1 MPSWWLSWAG
11 WGACRAQCWGA
22 CWWASSTISARR
34 SSPSCPTSRSSRPW
48 PPFSPSGPRGSSAA
62 RDPPPRAA
70 RRWRR
75 RAPRPRGPL
84 PARVPAD
91 ARHPGPHRRHS
102 RHEPRRAA
110 GLYGHAAAGPCR
122 LLGRGCLCGGAPRHR
137 ARRRPRGLSRRRR
150 AARGGHRGRLR
161 PRRHPRGRHLFPDDH
176 ARAGHGGLGSGLPL
190 GLGHQG
196 RQRRVRRAASEPA
209 GPGPPRR
216 APALLLLRAGG
227 GLPGLG
233 AAGPARRLALR
244 PPPARNPRER
254 VAHAEPRLSRV
265 AAQVSRLRAVRHR
278 GGRGRRALGLLQ
290 RLRLAHRRAAHYLGG
305 GPPHGS
311 AGRSRLPGRL
321 PAGRGRHRVPQELRQ
336 HLHQALAAHPGRRVH
351 RRHPLRAPGRDG
363 RAPGAAT
370 LALPLAGVSKSF
382 GGLHAVEGVTLSVQA
397 GERRA
402 LIGPNGAGKTTLFN
416 LISGTLPLS
425 GGAISLF
432 GQDVTRAPAHRRAA
446 LGLARTFQITNLF
459 PDLTVLENCLL
470 AVQALSPVKFS
481 MLRPV
486 TAYGHLRESARAM
499 LEAVGLEAVAA
510 ARVNVLSH
518 GEQRQLEIAL
528 ALAGRPR
535 VLLLDEPTAGLSPA
549 ESRLMAALLAR
560 LHPAL
565 TLTMI
570 EHDMDIALEL
580 SPTVTVLHYGRVIA
594 DGSREEIRADP
605 QVREIYLGG

>member
-1 MPSWWLSWAG
+1 
-11 WGACRAQCWGA
+11 
-22 CWWASSTISARR
+22 
-34 SSPSCPTSRSSRPW
+34 
-48 PPFSPSGPRGSSAA
+48 
-62 RDPPPRAA
+62 
-70 RRWRR
+70 
-75 RAPRPRGPL
+75 
-84 PARVPAD
+84 
-91 ARHPGPHRRHS
+91 
-102 RHEPRRAA
+102 
-110 GLYGHAAAGPCR
+110 
-122 LLGRGCLCGGAPRHR
+122 
-137 ARRRPRGLSRRRR
+137 
-150 AARGGHRGRLR
+150 
-161 PRRHPRGRHLFPDDH
+161 
-176 ARAGHGGLGSGLPL
+176 
-190 GLGHQG
+190 
-196 RQRRVRRAASEPA
+196 
-209 GPGPPRR
+209 
-216 APALLLLRAGG
+216 
-227 GLPGLG
+227 
-233 AAGPARRLALR
+233 
-244 PPPARNPRER
+244 
-254 VAHAEPRLSRV
+254 
-265 AAQVSRLRAVRHR
+265 
-278 GGRGRRALGLLQ
+278 
-290 RLRLAHRRAAHYLGG
+290 
-305 GPPHGS
+305 
-311 AGRSRLPGRL
+311 
-321 PAGRGRHRVPQELRQ
+321 
-336 HLHQALAAHPGRRVH
+336 
-351 RRHPLRAPGRDG
+351 
-363 RAPGAAT
+363 
-370 LALPLAGVSKSF
+370 
-382 GGLHAVEGVTLSVQA
+382 VEGVTLSVQV

-470 AVQALSPVKFS
+470 AVQSLSPVKFS

-486 TAYGHLRESARAM
+486 TAYGHLRERARAM

-560 LHPAL
+560 LDPAITVL
-565 TLTMI
+565 MI